1 MATGQKLDRY
11 AIQLSDLAALSAWHP
26 LRLLLFPVIT
36 EETANLGT
44 KFDAV
49 GLVVRHTSGDRIA
62 RPSPLIQPPHV
73 IGGGCQVRR
82 TPYPRLI
89 EDDRDAGRLI
99 RGGESHLT
107 GKVILTLVRAA

>member
-49 GLVVRHTSGDRIA
+49 GLVVRHDDAERLSAILQIA
-62 RPSPLIQPPHV
+62 ASAPLPGAWYPLRMYHNNGKGWKRFTPQP
-73 IGGGCQVRR
+73 
-82 TPYPRLI
+82 
-89 EDDRDAGRLI
+89 
-99 RGGESHLT
+99 
-107 GKVILTLVRAA
+107 AATE